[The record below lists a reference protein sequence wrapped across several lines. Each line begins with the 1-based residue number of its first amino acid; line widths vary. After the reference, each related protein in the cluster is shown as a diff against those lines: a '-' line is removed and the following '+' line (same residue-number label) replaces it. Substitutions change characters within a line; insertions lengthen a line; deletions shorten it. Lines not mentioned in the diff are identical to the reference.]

1 MPNNNEFIRDSLG
14 RIETKIDKIGIRVSS
29 LEIWRA
35 KIIGQLTIVVI
46 FSTFALNA
54 AWEFIKE
61 KIRI

>member
-14 RIETKIDKIGIRVSS
+14 RIETKIDKIGTRVSS